1 VALAQG
7 YGNLS
12 FGSILFWQRSVKSR
26 PCILYYFYRNSIMS
40 DTYLELANSPLGKK
54 LFAAIGLPEPVP
66 LDREDPAQPH
76 KLGGQVL
83 LGASEGAA
91 FANRIEGFLS
101 TTEAQ
106 LCTEAMEGRGHL
118 IYDASGITTAEQSEQ
133 LYSFFHHNLKSIAR
147 CGRVIVVGHKPVGLE
162 DSTHATLQRG
172 LVGFVKS
179 LAKEIGRNGAT
190 ANLVYVNNA
199 NEAAIEAPVRFLLS
213 AGSAF
218 MNAQVLH
225 ISIPVAA
232 IVGDWQQPLL
242 GKTMVV
248 TGAARGIGLA
258 ISQVL
263 ARDGASVIGVD
274 VPQAEAD
281 LESAMAGIGGKALAL
296 DITAEEAP
304 QLLRDFCAGEGP
316 KLHAIIHNAGVT
328 RDKMLS
334 RMSDHQWNM
343 LMQVNLGAVQRINS
357 ALLET
362 DMLDDGGKIIGVAS
376 ISGIAGN
383 IGQTNYG
390 FSKSAII
397 GMVESLATQCAARG
411 ITVNAVA
418 PGFIETQMT
427 AAIPFM
433 TRQMGRRL
441 SSLSQGGLPIDVAE
455 VIGFFVSPQA
465 AGVNG
470 NVVRVCGQSLL
481 GA

>member
-1 VALAQG
+1 
-7 YGNLS
+7 
-12 FGSILFWQRSVKSR
+12 
-26 PCILYYFYRNSIMS
+26 MS
-40 DTYLELANSPLGKK
+40 DTYLELANSALGKK

-76 KLGGQVL
+76 QLVGKVL
-83 LGASEGAA
+83 LGASEGAV
-91 FANRIEGFLS
+91 FASQIEGFLGA
-101 TTEAQ
+101 TDLELRTET
-106 LCTEAMEGRGHL
+106 LEGRGHL
-118 IYDASGITTAEQSEQ
+118 VYDASGITTAEQSAQ
-133 LYSFFHHNLKSIAR
+133 LYRFFHHNLKSIAR
-147 CGRVIVVGHKPVGLE
+147 CGRVVVVGHKPDSLE
-162 DSTHATLQRG
+162 DATHATLQRG

-179 LAKEIGRNGAT
+179 MAKEIGRNGAT
-190 ANLVYVNNA
+190 ANLLYVNSA
-199 NEAAIEAPVRFLLS
+199 TEAAIEAPVRFLLS
-213 AGSAF
+213 RGSAF
-218 MNAQVLH
+218 MNAQVMQV
-225 ISIPVAA
+225 SNPVAA
-232 IVGDWQQPLL
+232 IDAEWQKPLL
-242 GKTMVV
+242 SKTILV

-263 ARDGASVIGVD
+263 ARDGAKVIGVD

-281 LESAMAGIGGKALAL
+281 LNSAMADIGGESLTL
-296 DITAEEAP
+296 DITEDQAP
-304 QLLRDFCAGEGP
+304 QLLRDFCAAEGP
-316 KLHAIIHNAGVT
+316 KLHAIVHNAGVT

-334 RMSDHQWNM
+334 RMSEHQWNM

-362 DMLDDGGKIIGVAS
+362 DMLDDGSKIIGVAS

-390 FSKSAII
+390 FSKSAVI
-397 GMVESLATQCAARG
+397 GMVESLAAQCAARG

-441 SSLSQGGLPIDVAE
+441 SSLSQGGLPVDVAE

>member
-1 VALAQG
+1 
-7 YGNLS
+7 
-12 FGSILFWQRSVKSR
+12 
-26 PCILYYFYRNSIMS
+26 MS
-40 DTYLELANSPLGKK
+40 DTYLELANSALGKK

-76 KLGGQVL
+76 QLVGKVL
-83 LGASEGAA
+83 LGASEGAV
-91 FANRIEGFLS
+91 FASQIEGFLGA
-101 TTEAQ
+101 TDLELRTET
-106 LCTEAMEGRGHL
+106 LEGRGHL
-118 IYDASGITTAEQSEQ
+118 VYDASGITTAEQSAQ
-133 LYSFFHHNLKSIAR
+133 LYRFFHHNLKSIAR
-147 CGRVIVVGHKPVGLE
+147 CGRVVVVGHKPDSLE
-162 DSTHATLQRG
+162 DATHATLQRG

-179 LAKEIGRNGAT
+179 MAKEIGRNGAT
-190 ANLVYVNNA
+190 ANLLYVNSA
-199 NEAAIEAPVRFLLS
+199 TEAAIEAPVRFLLS
-213 AGSAF
+213 RGSAF
-218 MNAQVLH
+218 MNAQVMQV
-225 ISIPVAA
+225 SNPVAA
-232 IVGDWQQPLL
+232 IDAEWQKPLL
-242 GKTMVV
+242 SKTILV

-263 ARDGASVIGVD
+263 ARDGAKVIGVD

-281 LESAMAGIGGKALAL
+281 LNSAMADIGGESLTL
-296 DITAEEAP
+296 DITEDQAP
-304 QLLRDFCAGEGP
+304 QLLRDFCAAEGP
-316 KLHAIIHNAGVT
+316 KLHAIVHNAGVT

-334 RMSDHQWNM
+334 RMSEHQWNM

-390 FSKSAII
+390 FSKSAVI
-397 GMVESLATQCAARG
+397 GMVESLAAQCAARG

-433 TRQMGRRL
+433 NRQMGRRL
-441 SSLSQGGLPIDVAE
+441 SSLSQGGLPVDVAE